1 MTNFQGQRSR
11 SSGVFT
17 PERMVLLLP
26 IGAGAA
32 LLLLLVLMGY
42 PPLLLQW
49 QQRREAI
56 SRLQIQAAALPLL
69 RGQIQASELQLERKQ
84 QQQERL
90 LTLVAGTG
98 ELRTWLASLNDIAA
112 ATGVAVS
119 FVEPGAVEVY
129 VPPPPPPAEGQPA
142 EAAPAQPAASTD
154 PLLAKNLQKRSAQ
167 ITVMGPYPALRTFLL
182 QLEALKVVAIASEL
196 DLRAVAAAQPQGGPQ
211 NPSSSP
217 NATPNTTPKTELKL
231 KLSAYGRAPAKP

>member
-42 PPLLLQW
+42 PPLLMQW

-98 ELRTWLASLNDIAA
+98 ELRTWLASLNDIA
-112 ATGVAVS
+112 
-119 FVEPGAVEVY
+119 VEPGAVEVY

-167 ITVMGPYPALRTFLL
+167 ITVLGPYPALREFLL

>member
-11 SSGVFT
+11 SSGLFT
-17 PERMVLLLP
+17 PERLVLLLP
-26 IGAGAA
+26 IAAGAA

-56 SRLQIQAAALPLL
+56 SRLQSQEAALPLL

-90 LTLVAGTG
+90 LTLVAGAG
-98 ELRTWLASLNDIAA
+98 ELRTWLASLNDVAA

-119 FVEPGAVEVY
+119 FVEPGAVEVF
-129 VPPPPPPAEGQPA
+129 VPPPPPPAEGQAA

-167 ITVMGPYPALRTFLL
+167 ITVLGPYPALREFLR
-182 QLEALKVVAIASEL
+182 QLETLKVVAIASEL
-196 DLRAVAAAQPQGGPQ
+196 DLKAVAPTQQQGGQQ
-211 NPSSSP
+211 NSES
-217 NATPNTTPKTELKL
+217 TPNTSPKTELKL
-231 KLSAYGRAPAKP
+231 KLSAYGRAPVKP

>member
-1 MTNFQGQRSR
+1 VTNFQGQRSR
-11 SSGVFT
+11 SSGVFM
-17 PERMVLLLP
+17 PERLALLLP
-26 IGAGAA
+26 IAGGAA
-32 LLLLLVLMGY
+32 LLLLLLLMGY

-56 SRLQIQAAALPLL
+56 SRLQSQEAALPLL
-69 RGQIQASELQLERKQ
+69 RRQIQASELQLERKQ

-98 ELRTWLASLNDIAA
+98 ELRTWLASLNDLAA

-167 ITVMGPYPALRTFLL
+167 ITVLGPYPALRKFLL

-211 NPSSSP
+211 NPSP
-217 NATPNTTPKTELKL
+217 APNTTPKTELKL

>member
-11 SSGVFT
+11 SSLAFT
-17 PERMVLLLP
+17 PERLVLLLP
-26 IGAGAA
+26 IAAGAA
-32 LLLLLVLMGY
+32 LLFLLVLMGY

-56 SRLQIQAAALPLL
+56 SRLQSQEAALPLL
-69 RGQIQASELQLERKQ
+69 RGQIKASELQLERKQ

-98 ELRTWLASLNDIAA
+98 ELRTWLASLNDLAA

-142 EAAPAQPAASTD
+142 KAAPVQPAASTD

-167 ITVMGPYPALRTFLL
+167 ITVLGSYPALRTFLL
-182 QLEALKVVAIASEL
+182 QLEALEVVAIASEL
-196 DLRAVAAAQPQGGPQ
+196 DLRAVAPTQPPQGGPQ

-217 NATPNTTPKTELKL
+217 NTTPSTELKL
-231 KLSAYGRAPAKP
+231 KLSAYGRAPARP